1 MGVKAFVEQAKALQ
15 RKHGADFKPPKLL
28 LEMAE
33 KGETFYR
40 HTARTDRGGARVHGL
55 ACGDQDNGKE
65 LRRRPAFS
73 MIAELLCCKQETG
86 MTKLERAIEE
96 AKRLPVEEQEK
107 LGDNVLSYVQRYL
120 ALREDLNK
128 GLQDIEAGR
137 VVEGKAL
144 LRDLKAK
151 YGA

>member
-1 MGVKAFVEQAKALQ
+1 
-15 RKHGADFKPPKLL
+15 
-28 LEMAE
+28 
-33 KGETFYR
+33 
-40 HTARTDRGGARVHGL
+40 
-55 ACGDQDNGKE
+55 
-65 LRRRPAFS
+65 
-73 MIAELLCCKQETG
+73 